1 MKKNT
6 IKFWL
11 VNRFVLM
18 GLLWIVITIILLEI
32 DDKYLNAV
40 NLFVMFWCSLGL
52 WCSLIEDRNAN
63 ASERL
68 MWQKYSTFVDSCFE
82 IC

>member
-11 VNRFVLM
+11 ANRFTMLFC
-18 GLLWIVITIILLEI
+18 LWVVIFVILGIIGNP
-32 DDKYLNAV
+32 YLNAFMLV
-40 NLFVMFWCSLGL
+40 LMLFCSLGV
-52 WCSLIEDRNAN
+52 WSSLIEYKNAN

-68 MWQKYSTFVDSCFE
+68 MWQKYSKFIDS
-82 IC
+82 IKN

>member
-40 NLFVMFWCSLGL
+40 TLFVMFWCSLGT
-52 WCSLIEDRNAN
+52 WCSLIEYKNAN

-68 MWQKYSTFVDSCFE
+68 MWQKIES
-82 IC
+82 ILK